1 MSKVSELKE
10 QIVKSREEL
19 KNIFEG
25 ADENG
30 KYTADQKE
38 SIAKANADLADM
50 VEDLKIEESKAANA
64 KALEVENAPVNE
76 MPVPPVDEPKGFKTM
91 GEQLVDSDAYKAYKE
106 QGVKGID
113 SKGDF
118 SPYEYKTTLNTTGY
132 PPESLRTPGILETAL
147 RDPDSVIGLFDQIE
161 TNQNAYVYL
170 EETTF
175 TNNAG
180 AVAEAADIS
189 TSNEGALA
197 FTERTES
204 IRKMATFLP
213 VTDELLADVAGVQ
226 GYVNSRLSTMMKLNM
241 DNQLINGNG
250 TAPNLT
256 GVLNKSGINT
266 FDYSSYSGELGR
278 LGQIY
283 QAITEIRKD
292 VFTEADSIVMHPSDW
307 YQIVTAVNDFAGTS
321 SAGYAAKNPL
331 FVVAGGFGAD
341 AAPRIWG
348 LKVVPSTV
356 IAEGTALVG
365 KFGGGE
371 AAHVVMRQGVDLAV
385 SDSHSDFFAKNQL
398 AIRLTMRLGFPI
410 YRAESFCSIT
420 NF

>member
-1 MSKVSELKE
+1 MSKVDNLRE

-19 KNIFEG
+19 KSIFDG

-50 VEDLKIEESKAANA
+50 VDELKIEETKVKNE
-64 KALEVENAPVNE
+64 KALELDNQPVNE
-76 MPVPPVDEPKGFKTM
+76 MPVPPAEEKKAFKTI
-91 GEQLVDSDAYKAYKE
+91 GEQLAESDAYKAYTE
-106 QGVKGID
+106 QGVKGVD

-161 TNQNAYVYL
+161 TQQNAYVYL

-180 AVAEAADIS
+180 SVAEAADIS

-241 DNQLINGNG
+241 DNQLINGDG
-250 TAPNLT
+250 SAPNLT

-266 FDYSSYSGELGR
+266 FDYSSYSGELAR

-292 VFTEADSIVMHPSDW
+292 SFTEADAIVMHPSDW
-307 YQIVTAVNDFAGTS
+307 YQIVTSVTDITTTS
-321 SAGYAAKNPL
+321 SGAAAKNPL

-410 YRAESFCSIT
+410 YRATSFCSIT

>member
-1 MSKVSELKE
+1 MSKVDNLKE

-19 KNIFEG
+19 KNIFDG

-38 SIAKANADLADM
+38 SIAKANADLAGM

-64 KALEVENAPVNE
+64 KALEIDSEPVNE
-76 MPVPPVDEPKGFKTM
+76 MPVPPVEEAKAFKTI
-91 GEQLVDSDAYKAYKE
+91 GEQLTDSDAYNAYKN
-106 QGVKGID
+106 QGVKGVD

-180 AVAEAADIS
+180 SVAEAADIS

-241 DNQLINGNG
+241 DNQLINGDG
-250 TAPNLT
+250 SAPNLT
-256 GVLNKSGINT
+256 GILNKTGINT
-266 FDYSSYSGELGR
+266 FDYSSYSGELAR

-292 VFTEADSIVMHPSDW
+292 SFTEADSIVMHPSDW
-307 YQIVTAVNDFAGTS
+307 YQIVTSVTDITTTS
-321 SAGYAAKNPL
+321 SGAAAKNPL

-341 AAPRIWG
+341 AAPKIWG
-348 LKVVPSTV
+348 LNVVPSTV

-410 YRAESFCSIT
+410 YRATSFCSIT

>member
-1 MSKVSELKE
+1 MSKVNELKE

-19 KNIFEG
+19 KSIFEG

-38 SIAKANADLADM
+38 SIAKANTDLANM
-50 VEDLKIEESKAANA
+50 VEDLKIEETKSANA
-64 KALEVENAPVNE
+64 KALEIENQPVNS
-76 MPVPPVDEPKGFKTM
+76 MPVPPVEEPKGFKTI
-91 GEQLVDSDAYKAYKE
+91 GEQLTDSDAYTAYTN
-106 QGVKGID
+106 QGVKGVD

-180 AVAEAADIS
+180 SVAEAADIS

-241 DNQLINGNG
+241 DNQLINGDG
-250 TAPNLT
+250 SAPNLT
-256 GVLNKSGINT
+256 GILNKSGINT
-266 FDYSSYSGELGR
+266 FDYALPYAGELGR

-292 VFTEADSIVMHPSDW
+292 AFTEADAIVMHPSDW
-307 YQIVTAVNDFAGTS
+307 YQIVTSVSDITTS
-321 SAGYAAKNPL
+321 GSKNPL

>member
-1 MSKVSELKE
+1 MSEVAKLKE
-10 QIVKSREEL
+10 QIAKSREEL
-19 KNIFEG
+19 KAAFDSQE
-25 ADENG
+25 DG
-30 KYTADQKE
+30 KYTAEAKE
-38 SIAKANADLADM
+38 KIKGLNTELSGLVD
-50 VEDLKIEESKAANA
+50 DLKVEEAKVQNE
-64 KALEVENAPVNE
+64 KALEVDKEPVNSIPNA
-76 MPVPPVDEPKGFKTM
+76 MPEEKGPQSI
-91 GEQLVDSDAYKAYKE
+91 GEQFANSDAYKAYTEK
-106 QGVKGID
+106 GVKGID
-113 SKGDF
+113 SQAEF
-118 SPYEYKTTLNTTGY
+118 KTTLNTTGY
-132 PPESLRTPGILETAL
+132 PPESLRAPGILESAL
-147 RDPDSVIGLFDQIE
+147 RNPDSVIGLFDQIQ

-180 AVAEAADIS
+180 AVAESTDIS

-213 VTDELLADVAGVQ
+213 VTDELLADVAGIQ
-226 GYVNSRLSTMMKLNM
+226 GYVNSRLSTMMKLNL
-241 DNQLINGNG
+241 DNQLINGSG
-250 TAPNLT
+250 SAPNLT

-266 FDYSSYSGELGR
+266 FDYSSYSGELAK

-292 VFTEADSIVMHPSDW
+292 AFVEPDSIVMHPSDW
-307 YQIVTAVNDFAGTS
+307 YEIVTAVSDFAGTS

-341 AAPRIWG
+341 ATPRIWG

-356 IAEGTALVG
+356 MTAGTMLVG
-365 KFGGGE
+365 KFGGGD
-371 AAHVVMRQGVDLAV
+371 AAQVIMREGVDLAV

-398 AIRLTMRLGFPI
+398 AIRLTMRLGFAI
-410 YRAESFCSIT
+410 YRPTAFCSIT
-420 NF
+420 NV

>member
-1 MSKVSELKE
+1 MSEVAKLKE
-10 QIVKSREEL
+10 QIAKSREDL
-19 KNIFEG
+19 KAAFDSQE
-25 ADENG
+25 DG
-30 KYTADQKE
+30 KYTAEAKE
-38 SIAKANADLADM
+38 KIKGYNTELAGL
-50 VEDLKIEESKAANA
+50 VEDLKIEEAKVKNE
-64 KALEVENAPVNE
+64 KALEVDKEPVNSIPNV
-76 MPVPPVDEPKGFKTM
+76 MPEQKGPQSI
-91 GEQLVDSDAYKAYKE
+91 GEQFAQTDAYKAYVEK
-106 QGVKGID
+106 GVKGVD
-113 SKGDF
+113 SQAEF
-118 SPYEYKTTLNTTGY
+118 KTTLNTTGY
-132 PPESLRTPGILETAL
+132 PPESVRAPGILETAL
-147 RDPDSVIGLFDQIE
+147 RNPDSVIGLFDQIQ

-180 AVAEAADIS
+180 SVAESTDIS

-213 VTDELLADVAGVQ
+213 VTDELLADVTGIQ

-250 TAPNLT
+250 SAPNLT

-266 FDYSSYSGELGR
+266 FDYALPYAGELGK

-292 VFTEADSIVMHPSDW
+292 AFVEPDSIVMHPSDW
-307 YQIVTAVNDFAGTS
+307 YDIVTSVTEVDTS
-321 SAGYAAKNPL
+321 GSKNPL

-356 IAEGTALVG
+356 IAEGTMLVG
-365 KFGGGE
+365 KFSGGD
-371 AAHVVMRQGVDLAV
+371 AAQVIMREGVDLAV

-398 AIRLTMRLGFPI
+398 AIRLTMRLGFAI
-410 YRAESFCSIT
+410 YRPTAFCTIT
-420 NF
+420 NI

>member
-1 MSKVSELKE
+1 MSEVAKLKE
-10 QIVKSREEL
+10 QIAKSREEL
-19 KNIFEG
+19 KAAFDNQE
-25 ADENG
+25 DG
-30 KYTADQKE
+30 KYSAEAKE
-38 SIAKANADLADM
+38 KIKGLNTELAGLVD
-50 VEDLKIEESKAANA
+50 DLKVEEARVQNE
-64 KALEVENAPVNE
+64 KALEVDNEPVNSIPNA
-76 MPVPPVDEPKGFKTM
+76 MPEQKGPQSI
-91 GEQLVDSDAYKAYKE
+91 GEQFANTDAYKAYVEK
-106 QGVKGID
+106 GVKGVD
-113 SKGDF
+113 SQAEF
-118 SPYEYKTTLNTTGY
+118 KTTLNTTGY
-132 PPESLRTPGILETAL
+132 PPESLRAPGILETAL
-147 RDPDSVIGLFDQIE
+147 RNPDSVIGLFDQIQ
-161 TNQNAYVYL
+161 TSQNAYVYL

-180 AVAEAADIS
+180 SIAESGDIS
-189 TSNEGALA
+189 ASLESALA

-213 VTDELLADVAGVQ
+213 VTDELLADVAGIQ
-226 GYVNSRLSTMMKLNM
+226 GYVNSRLSTMMKLNL
-241 DNQLINGNG
+241 DNQLINGDG

-266 FDYSSYSGELGR
+266 FDYALPYAGELGK

-292 VFTEADSIVMHPSDW
+292 AFVEPDAIVMHPSDW
-307 YQIVTAVNDFAGTS
+307 YDIVTSVTEVDTS
-321 SAGYAAKNPL
+321 GSKNPL

-356 IAEGTALVG
+356 IAAGTVLVG
-365 KFGGGE
+365 KFSGGD
-371 AAHVVMRQGVDLAV
+371 AAQVIMREGVDLAV

-398 AIRLTMRLGFPI
+398 AIRLTMRLGFAI
-410 YRAESFCSIT
+410 YRPTAFCTIT

>member
-1 MSKVSELKE
+1 MSEVAKLKE
-10 QIVKSREEL
+10 QIAKSREEL
-19 KNIFEG
+19 KAAFDSQE
-25 ADENG
+25 DG
-30 KYTADQKE
+30 KYTAEAKE
-38 SIAKANADLADM
+38 KIKGLNTELAGLVD
-50 VEDLKIEESKAANA
+50 DLKVEEAKVSNE
-64 KALEVENAPVNE
+64 KALEVDNQPVNSIPNV
-76 MPVPPVDEPKGFKTM
+76 MPEQQGPSSI
-91 GEQLVDSDAYKAYKE
+91 GEQFANSDAYKAYTE
-106 QGVKGID
+106 NGVKGVD
-113 SKGDF
+113 SRAEF
-118 SPYEYKTTLNTTGY
+118 KTTLNTTGY
-132 PPESLRTPGILETAL
+132 PPESLRAPGILETAL
-147 RDPDSVIGLFDQIE
+147 RNPDSVIGLFDQIQ
-161 TNQNAYVYL
+161 TSQNAYVYL

-180 AVAEAADIS
+180 SVAESADIS

-213 VTDELLADVAGVQ
+213 VTDELLADVAGIQ
-226 GYVNSRLSTMMKLNM
+226 GYVNSRLQTMMKLNL
-241 DNQLINGNG
+241 DNQLVNGNG

-266 FDYSSYSGELGR
+266 FDYSSYSGELAK

-283 QAITEIRKD
+283 EAITEIRKD
-292 VFTEADSIVMHPSDW
+292 AFVEPDSIVMHPEDW
-307 YQIVTAVNDFAGTS
+307 YQIVTAVTDFAGTD

-356 IAEGTALVG
+356 IASGTMLVG
-365 KFGGGE
+365 KFGGGD
-371 AAHVVMRQGVDLAV
+371 AAQVIMREGVDLAV

-398 AIRLTMRLGFPI
+398 AIRLTMRLGFAI
-410 YRAESFCSIT
+410 YRPTAFCSIT
-420 NF
+420 NV

>member
-1 MSKVSELKE
+1 MSKVDNLRE

-19 KNIFEG
+19 KSIFDG

-50 VEDLKIEESKAANA
+50 VDELKIEETKVKNE
-64 KALEVENAPVNE
+64 KALELDNQPVNE
-76 MPVPPVDEPKGFKTM
+76 MPVPPAEEKKAFKTI
-91 GEQLVDSDAYKAYKE
+91 GEQLAESDAYKAYTE
-106 QGVKGID
+106 QGVKGVD

-161 TNQNAYVYL
+161 TQQNAYVYL

-180 AVAEAADIS
+180 SVAEAADIS

-266 FDYSSYSGELGR
+266 FDYSSYSGELAR

-292 VFTEADSIVMHPSDW
+292 SFTEADAIVMHPSDW
-307 YQIVTAVNDFAGTS
+307 YQIVTSVTDITTTS
-321 SAGYAAKNPL
+321 SGAAAKNPL

-410 YRAESFCSIT
+410 YRATSFCSIT